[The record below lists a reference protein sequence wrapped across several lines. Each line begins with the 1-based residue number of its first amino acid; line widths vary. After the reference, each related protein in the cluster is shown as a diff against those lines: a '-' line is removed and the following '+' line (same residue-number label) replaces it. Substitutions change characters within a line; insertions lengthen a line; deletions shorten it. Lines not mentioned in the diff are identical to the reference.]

1 MCQCIVECAL
11 LTGTRSAEGIMAS
24 GHVNRTN
31 RPNTWLH
38 RPACK
43 REEKPC
49 QLGGRIEM
57 SQCSSLSRTGF
68 PLPIRVKWR
77 RDHLGVGHHLMQ
89 QSEPLRLGR
98 ERQQTDAGGVAA
110 GPVETGDE
118 VELNRVWRWYVAQRM
133 RGGLSGYSSSAGSPP
148 SLRRSLRAR
157 RRSDMPKPSAVR
169 APLGPGSFP
178 GAAPGDRPHACGFK
192 LANDGHDTRA
202 LQHYLASWSL
212 PIPSAMRASFY
223 CPSSTRASAGRA
235 CVGPTRSD
243 PDTTVLI
250 PPIAFEPFDRPRR
263 LIIGNHPPAIEP
275 ERGMVEAGVSERNR
289 GVTRSA
295 RAG

>member
-1 MCQCIVECAL
+1 
-11 LTGTRSAEGIMAS
+11 
-24 GHVNRTN
+24 
-31 RPNTWLH
+31 
-38 RPACK
+38 
-43 REEKPC
+43 
-49 QLGGRIEM
+49 
-57 SQCSSLSRTGF
+57 
-68 PLPIRVKWR
+68 
-77 RDHLGVGHHLMQ
+77 MQ

-178 GAAPGDRPHACGFK
+178 GAAPGDRPHACGLK

-289 GVTRSA
+289 GVHSVGPCRVNNTRGSSCLYAFLAAAPAPSRCSRPSVSRRPQLILTTSTFAVALFSA
-295 RAG
+295 PCSGRRSPARW